1 MSDVLPLMLDEQTG
15 DLTEMTISQKAA
27 IRGWAGQLYRANPS
41 VQLNWQGSVA
51 GSSSI
56 GTIKDTFYTYGA
68 YAVNN
73 FGFSFNNP
81 QDPRLLERNF
91 TPLYQGFDSVSPLQA
106 GPTTYPV
113 YYLNNELRSMTFQDM
128 IDTFIFKALDDV
140 RGTVY
145 RIHAGTVL
153 NGYDFWPLTGQ
164 GSDLQLEVFEDSYAD
179 TAAYADSALVPP
191 YTGTSRIIAGAVW
204 YFFQGLADFSGR
216 TLYTPAVIDASG
228 NPTPQNSSTWETIL
242 SELCRYAAVNTTGC
256 RIRYSWNGTGTSCG
270 TVSDSR
276 LSPLGI
282 LTKNRRVNDN
292 YYSQDFPSGT
302 VQAVNTY
309 TLRANLT

>member
-1 MSDVLPLMLDEQTG
+1 MADVLPLMLDEQTG

-41 VQLNWQGSVA
+41 VQLNWEGSVP
-51 GSSSI
+51 GTTSI
-56 GTIKDTFYTYGA
+56 GTLYDEYYTYGT
-68 YAVNN
+68 YSVTTTV
-73 FGFSFNNP
+73 FVNP
-81 QDPRLLERNF
+81 QNPRLLSRAF
-91 TPLYQGFDSVSPLQA
+91 TPLYQGFDAVSLPQA
-106 GPTTYPV
+106 SSTTYPV

-145 RIHAGTVL
+145 RVHAGTVL

-164 GSDLQLEVFEDSYAD
+164 GSNLQLEVFEDSYAD
-179 TAAYADSALVPP
+179 TAAYANSALVPP
-191 YTGTSRIIAGAVW
+191 YTGASLVSTGSVW

-228 NPTPQNSSTWETIL
+228 NPTAQNPSTWETIL

-256 RIRYSWNGTGTSCG
+256 RIRYSWSGTGTSCG

-282 LTKNRRVNDN
+282 LTKNRQVNDN

-302 VQAVNTY
+302 VQVDNTY
-309 TLRANLT
+309 TLRASLT

>member
-1 MSDVLPLMLDEQTG
+1 MADVLPLMLDEQTG
-15 DLTEMTISQKAA
+15 DLTEMTVSQKAA
-27 IRGWAGQLYRANPS
+27 IREWAGQLYRANPS
-41 VQLNWQGSVA
+41 VQLNWEGSVA
-51 GSSSI
+51 GTTSI
-56 GTIKDTFYTYGA
+56 GTITDTYYTYGE
-68 YAVNN
+68 YSVNN
-73 FGFSFNNP
+73 FAFANPPNPVLIPRFFSS
-81 QDPRLLERNF
+81 
-91 TPLYQGFDSVSPLQA
+91 LYQGFDSVSPPQA

-128 IDTFIFKALDDV
+128 IDTFIFKALDNV

-164 GSDLQLEVFEDSYAD
+164 GSNLQLEVFEDSYAD
-179 TAAYADSALVPP
+179 TAAYADSQLVPP
-191 YTGTSRIIAGAVW
+191 YTGAAKVNVGAVW

-228 NPTPQNSSTWETIL
+228 NPTAQNSSTWETIL

-270 TVSDSR
+270 TATDSR

-282 LTKNRRVNDN
+282 LTKNRYVQSNDN

-309 TLRANLT
+309 TLRASLT